1 MLVKLRVPPE
11 LLVYW
16 AFPIS
21 LIMAITGIS
30 YLRYAIYILPFFS
43 MLIWFLSGNQRVHI
57 FRELWGF
64 ILLFFLSIMSM
75 VWWDFNTFKKL
86 YFIFVFIA
94 VFILFDFSRIEIDF
108 RKLSIFF
115 IIVGLINGTMRHVG
129 IGSEEFSIT
138 ESKSVFES
146 TFAFPLGLLCL
157 YFFQHRRF
165 LWGLVSA
172 IFVLVFLK
180 RIVLVALVLCLSI
193 WVLPRIVRRLIL
205 NPVVAVSGSLLII
218 WLSVQFALGDFDR
231 FIFHYLNMSPN
242 ELSQGRQILWLSAL
256 RAADF
261 DYQSFL
267 FWGVGIGHIMSD
279 LESALHAKKVLL
291 HNDLLSLVL
300 EIGLLFYLIFVYL
313 FTALKRDAAR
323 IFAFFMLILFATDN
337 VLIYQH
343 VIFTYLFI
351 QAQIRRESSISLPPY
366 SFADKHAQ
374 HASLVR
380 IS

>member
-1 MLVKLRVPPE
+1 
-11 LLVYW
+11 
-16 AFPIS
+16 
-21 LIMAITGIS
+21 
-30 YLRYAIYILPFFS
+30 
-43 MLIWFLSGNQRVHI
+43 
-57 FRELWGF
+57 
-64 ILLFFLSIMSM
+64 
-75 VWWDFNTFKKL
+75 
-86 YFIFVFIA
+86 
-94 VFILFDFSRIEIDF
+94 
-108 RKLSIFF
+108 
-115 IIVGLINGTMRHVG
+115 
-129 IGSEEFSIT
+129 
-138 ESKSVFES
+138 
-146 TFAFPLGLLCL
+146 
-157 YFFQHRRF
+157 
-165 LWGLVSA
+165 
-172 IFVLVFLK
+172 
-180 RIVLVALVLCLSI
+180 LVALVLCLSI